1 MTYYRTELDGQTHS
15 FKDLGFRT
23 VDFVVS
29 SPSFSY
35 DEKMVNSVTGIV
47 ATETTRQP
55 RQISVTF
62 SVMADDWI
70 DFAMLRQKIFDVVSN
85 NPIYLIEERK
95 PGEMWECRV
104 KDPYVLRQL
113 NTYSVFTI
121 DFICFAGASMS
132 IGTTAEDDTFD
143 ALSYYNLPTTID
155 DYKDI
160 KKVAFRIFN
169 PGLAIDPR
177 NRNTFFKIV
186 YKGESSRFGIT
197 NLTTGDVFE
206 YEGSTG
212 ENDTLTIDGI
222 NSFKNNTSIFLDT
235 NKQLISLAHGWNEF
249 VLHGVPGA
257 TELTDFE
264 EIDGEN
270 PISFIFRFN
279 FN

>member
-35 DEKMVNSVTGIV
+35 DDKMVNSVTGIV
-47 ATETTRQP
+47 PTETTRQP

-62 SVMADDWI
+62 SVMADDWV

-95 PGEMWECRV
+95 QGEMWECRV

-113 NTYSVFTI
+113 NTFSVFTI
-121 DFICFAGASMS
+121 DFICFAGVSMS
-132 IGTTAEDDTFD
+132 VGTTVEDDTFD

-160 KKVAFRIFN
+160 KKVAFRIYN

-186 YKGESSRFGIT
+186 YEGASSRFGIT

-206 YEGSTG
+206 YGGDTG
-212 ENDTLTIDGI
+212 ENDTLTLDGI
-222 NSFKNNTSIFLDT
+222 NSFKNNTSIFLET

-249 VLHGVPGA
+249 VLHGVPWA

>member
-15 FKDLGFRT
+15 FRDLGFRT

-47 ATETTRQP
+47 PTETTRQP
-55 RQISVTF
+55 REISVTF

-70 DFAMLRQKIFDVVSN
+70 DFAMLRQKMFDVVSN

-95 PGEMWECRV
+95 QGEMWECRV

-113 NTYSVFTI
+113 NTFSVFTI
-121 DFICFAGASMS
+121 DFICFAGVSMS
-132 IGTTAEDDTFD
+132 VGTTVEDGTFD

-186 YKGESSRFGIT
+186 YEGASSRFGIT

-206 YEGSTG
+206 YEGDTG
-212 ENDTLTIDGI
+212 ENDTLTLDGI
-222 NSFKNNTSIFLDT
+222 NSFKNDTSIFLDT

-257 TELTDFE
+257 AVLTDFE
-264 EIDGEN
+264 ETDGEN
-270 PISFIFRFN
+270 PISFVFRFN

>member
-35 DEKMVNSVTGIV
+35 EERMINSVTGIV
-47 ATETTRQP
+47 PTETTRQP
-55 RQISVTF
+55 REISVTF

-70 DFAMLRQKIFDVVSN
+70 DFAMLRQKMFDVVYN

-95 PGEMWECRV
+95 QGEMWECRV

-113 NTYSVFTI
+113 NTFSVFTI
-121 DFICFAGASMS
+121 DFVCFSGTSMS
-132 IGTTAEDDTFD
+132 VGTTAEDSTFS
-143 ALSYYNLPTTID
+143 ALSYYDLPATID

-160 KKVAFRIFN
+160 KKVAFRIYN

-177 NRNTFFKIV
+177 NRNTLFKIV
-186 YKGESSRFGIT
+186 YKGASNRFGIT
-197 NLTTGDVFE
+197 NLTTGDAFV

-212 ENDTLTIDGI
+212 ENDTLTLDGI
-222 NSFKNNTSIFLDT
+222 NSFKNDTSIFLDT
-235 NKQLISLAHGWNEF
+235 NKQLISLTHGWNEF

-257 TELTDFE
+257 TELNDFE
-264 EIDGEN
+264 ETDGEN

>member
-35 DEKMVNSVTGIV
+35 DEKAVNSVTGIV
-47 ATETTRQP
+47 PTETTRQP
-55 RQISVTF
+55 REISVTF

-70 DFAMLRQKIFDVVSN
+70 DFAMLRQKMFDVVAN

-95 PGEMWECRV
+95 QGEMWECRV

-113 NTYSVFTI
+113 NTFSVFTI
-121 DFICFAGASMS
+121 DFICFAGVSMS
-132 IGTTAEDDTFD
+132 VGTTVEDGTFD

-160 KKVAFRIFN
+160 KKVAFRIYN

-186 YKGESSRFGIT
+186 YKGASSRFGIT

-206 YEGSTG
+206 YEGDTG
-212 ENDTLTIDGI
+212 ENDTLTLDGI
-222 NSFKNNTSIFLDT
+222 NSFKNDTSIFLDT

-249 VLHGVPGA
+249 VLHGVPWA

-264 EIDGEN
+264 EMDGKN

>member
-35 DEKMVNSVTGIV
+35 EERMINSVTGIV
-47 ATETTRQP
+47 PTETTRQP
-55 RQISVTF
+55 REISVTF

-70 DFAMLRQKIFDVVSN
+70 DFAMLRQKMFDVVSN

-95 PGEMWECRV
+95 QGEMWECRV

-113 NTYSVFTI
+113 NTFSVFTI
-121 DFICFAGASMS
+121 DFVCFSGTSMS
-132 IGTTAEDDTFD
+132 VGTTAEDSTFS
-143 ALSYYNLPTTID
+143 ALSYYDLPTTID
-155 DYKDI
+155 DYQDI
-160 KKVAFRIFN
+160 KKVAFRIYN

-177 NRNTFFKIV
+177 NRNSLFKIV
-186 YKGESSRFGIT
+186 YKGASNRFGIT
-197 NLTTGDVFE
+197 NLTTGDAFV

-212 ENDTLTIDGI
+212 ENDTLTLDGI
-222 NSFKNNTSIFLDT
+222 NSFKNDTSIFLDT
-235 NKQLISLAHGWNEF
+235 NKQLISLTHGWNEF

-257 TELTDFE
+257 TELNDFE
-264 EIDGEN
+264 ETDGEN

>member
-35 DEKMVNSVTGIV
+35 DEKAVNSVTGIV
-47 ATETTRQP
+47 PTETTRQP
-55 RQISVTF
+55 REISVTF

-95 PGEMWECRV
+95 QGEMWECRV

-113 NTYSVFTI
+113 NTFSVFTI
-121 DFICFAGASMS
+121 DFICYAGVSMS
-132 IGTTAEDDTFD
+132 VGTTVEDDTFD

-160 KKVAFRIFN
+160 KKVAFRIYN

-186 YKGESSRFGIT
+186 YEGASSRFGIT

-206 YEGSTG
+206 YEGDTG
-212 ENDTLTIDGI
+212 ENDTLTLDGI
-222 NSFKNNTSIFLDT
+222 NSFKNDTSIFLDT

-249 VLHGVPGA
+249 VLHGVPWA

-270 PISFIFRFN
+270 PVSFIFRFN